1 MRKQMKNQSNKT
13 LKKIKANNDLKSVEV
28 DLANNLS
35 KIRWKVLLMLKF
47 ILMMM
52 MILKNIGLLDL
63 DKMRVSS
70 NKMRHSGLLKTHLK
84 EYFFLGMNI
93 RYSERIPKIPIAAV
107 NIDEVIIS
115 EQFPCAKKQKKDSKQ
130 FCC

>member
-1 MRKQMKNQSNKT
+1 
-13 LKKIKANNDLKSVEV
+13 
-28 DLANNLS
+28 
-35 KIRWKVLLMLKF
+35 
-47 ILMMM
+47 MMM

-84 EYFFLGMNI
+84 EYFFLGMTI
-93 RYSERIPKIPIAAV
+93 RCSERIPKIPIAAV